1 MESAF
6 RYFLTPMIVLQTTEL
21 SKTYTS
27 GVFRPSSI
35 PALRDIT
42 LSVEQGQIFGLLG
55 PNGAG
60 KTTFIKLLLNIAL
73 PTSGTGTVLGH
84 PLGSR
89 LIRQHVGYLPENHRY
104 PSFLTA
110 FQTLIHFGRLQGL
123 SGTDLTARAKQLLDT
138 TGLAEWANTR
148 IRKFSK
154 GMMQRMGLAQA
165 LLADPPILFLDEP
178 TDGVD
183 PLGRKEI
190 RDVLIELRSRGKT
203 VFLNSH
209 MLSEV
214 EEVSD
219 RVAILNKGRLLHVGT
234 VRDITTGG
242 LRYEIRLGA
251 APSQAIVD
259 ALRPLCSTI
268 DVVDTSIRAAFNSPA
283 DSQKAL
289 DILRGASL
297 AIQSFSP
304 QTARLED
311 FFLQLLRKETP

>member
-1 MESAF
+1 M
-6 RYFLTPMIVLQTTEL
+6 TVLETTAL

-27 GVFRPSSI
+27 GVFRPSSVL
-35 PALRDIT
+35 ALRNVT

-60 KTTFIKLLLNIAL
+60 KTTFVKLLLNIAI
-73 PTSGTGTVLGH
+73 PTSGGGTVLDH
-84 PLGSR
+84 PLGSP
-89 LIRQHVGYLPENHRY
+89 LIRQNVGYLPENHRY

-123 SGTDLTARAKQLLDT
+123 SEPALTSRAKDLLRL
-138 TGLAEWANTR
+138 TGLADWAHAK

-154 GMMQRMGLAQA
+154 GMLQRMGLAQA

-190 RDVLIELRSRGKT
+190 RDILTELRSRGKT

-214 EEVSD
+214 EGVSD
-219 RVAILNKGRLLHVGT
+219 RVAILNKGELLHVGT
-234 VRDITTGG
+234 VRDITTEG
-242 LRYEIRLGA
+242 LRYEIRLGSV
-251 APSQAIVD
+251 PRPETVE
-259 ALRPLCSTI
+259 ALRPLCSTLETT
-268 DVVDTSIRAAFNSPA
+268 DTRILAAFHSSN

-289 DILRGASL
+289 DILRAASL
-297 AIQSFSP
+297 TIESFSP
-304 QTARLED
+304 RTARLED
-311 FFLQLLRKETP
+311 FFIRLLRKGDT